1 MGEGDIAEE
10 VVLGLGK
17 GFLYGVEL
25 GLEVGLV
32 RVGGGVEEL
41 VGCGGECGGDGYGGG
56 EFLHGRLLG
65 VGWGLGVLLVGI
77 FGESAWVI
85 WADVR
90 FPRRTRVAARP
101 GRLSGFRN

>member
-1 MGEGDIAEE
+1 M
-10 VVLGLGK
+10 
-17 GFLYGVEL
+17 
-25 GLEVGLV
+25 
-32 RVGGGVEEL
+32 RVGGGVEVL
-41 VGCGGECGGDGYGGG
+41 VGCGGGEYGGDGYGGG
-56 EFLHGRLLG
+56 ESFHGRLLG
-65 VGWGLGVLLVGI
+65 RGLGIGELVGV